1 MDARVRR
8 ANRAAMAGFPYT
20 SLHDPDSA
28 PAVVSPMRASDSTL
42 HPPEPSSGIRTT
54 RKEAMATITITK
66 LRCVRQQDVSG
77 DDEPVIY
84 LGGQYVWE
92 GKMDKD
98 DWEYPNESRTFGP
111 SILVQLKEKNGTN
124 SYKTLGSWTI
134 NDVAATNKKLTA
146 SSSGYHYELFYS
158 VT

>member
-1 MDARVRR
+1 
-8 ANRAAMAGFPYT
+8 
-20 SLHDPDSA
+20 
-28 PAVVSPMRASDSTL
+28 
-42 HPPEPSSGIRTT
+42 
-54 RKEAMATITITK
+54 MATITITK

-111 SILVQLKEKNGTN
+111 SIVVQLKEKNGTN
-124 SYKTLGSWTI
+124 SYKPLGSWTI
-134 NDVAATNKKLTA
+134 SDGAATNKKLTA
-146 SSSGYHYELFYS
+146 SSSGYHYELFYN